1 MDKIIIDK
9 YRPKSKEELR
19 EMQGGIGG
27 SDIGAI
33 LGVSKRTAYEVF
45 LDKTAKEPSGFEANE
60 IMEVGWELE
69 LYVMYRF
76 TKKYGHVFHEGGDIP
91 KRIYHPT
98 ITDSSGKHILRCS
111 WDGILVEN
119 GNELWV
125 YEGKCTTGFYSLT
138 DLLNL
143 YFFQPLFYTY
153 ILDAYVKHHGLNYV
167 VKGYRFG
174 ILSNLSV
181 LCESYEYDEERKV
194 LAQSVVDYCLSWW
207 EEHVVPNKRPELV
220 NEDYK
225 KLIEFTEGGVS
236 DASEEIKLAIDAYH
250 LVNRFSKRVMSKL
263 AVNTGNKEYE
273 GITTAEGA
281 IDTIKQ
287 VVKNFIAEN
296 QFLYSGISQLA
307 ELKQPTK
314 KGSRVLKL
322 TEQK

>member
-1 MDKIIIDK
+1 
-9 YRPKSKEELR
+9 
-19 EMQGGIGG
+19 
-27 SDIGAI
+27 
-33 LGVSKRTAYEVF
+33 
-45 LDKTAKEPSGFEANE
+45 
-60 IMEVGWELE
+60 
-69 LYVMYRF
+69 
-76 TKKYGHVFHEGGDIP
+76 
-91 KRIYHPT
+91 
-98 ITDSSGKHILRCS
+98 
-111 WDGILVEN
+111 
-119 GNELWV
+119 
-125 YEGKCTTGFYSLT
+125 
-138 DLLNL
+138 
-143 YFFQPLFYTY
+143 
-153 ILDAYVKHHGLNYV
+153 V

-194 LAQSVVDYCLSWW
+194 LVQSVVDYCLSWW